1 MTGEDRVRIVNAALA
16 AAVAVLL
23 LNPPAQAQKA
33 RDRLRVATTGQ
44 TNSTVSVENP
54 QPETDLVNQAVYD
67 GLACYDMKTASFS
80 PLLARSWTQIDDLTT
95 EFALRD
101 DVVWQDGSRFTADD
115 VVYTLHYLVDPASK
129 LRFAPENFSWLARVE
144 KIDDYR
150 VRLIAKRIDPLALLN
165 LANVG
170 NMLPAKLHSSYA
182 DKQEFGRLRPVGTGP
197 YKVVAIDPGK
207 HVTLA
212 RNPDY
217 RHGNDCKPAATI
229 GAIEIAAIP
238 DAQTRMAQLITG
250 GLEILRAET
259 RDQTELFAGNPD
271 FTVTVAEGAGFAYLT
286 MDALGR
292 AGNAALTQQK
302 VRQAIV
308 QAIDRATVVHHVM
321 AGGEAVR
328 LTDALCA
335 PLTRDCG
342 VAAKPYPYDPA
353 AARRLL
359 ADSGYPDGLDVEIA
373 AAGGMATLAEALSGE
388 LRKVGIRA
396 KITALTA
403 AAYIQQAAAG
413 RIQLGAS
420 SFGLPDVA
428 SNVELFFDGTPK
440 DSWRDPLIAP
450 LVEAGR
456 ATLDHARRR
465 AIYAEIHDR
474 MNREAYILP
483 IASNPGVFVH
493 AKDLAIPGDSN
504 NKWNLELYKLTW
516 R

>member
-1 MTGEDRVRIVNAALA
+1 VRIVDAALA
-16 AAVAVLL
+16 AAVAAILL
-23 LNPPAQAQKA
+23 AAPAQAQKA
-33 RDRLRVATTGQ
+33 KDRLRVATTGQ

-54 QPETDLVNQAVYD
+54 QQETDLVNEAVFD
-67 GLACYDMKTASFS
+67 GLACYDIKTANFS
-80 PLLARSWTQIDDLTT
+80 PLLAKSWTQIDDLTT

-101 DVVWQDGSRFTADD
+101 DVTWQDGSPFTADD
-115 VVYTLHYLVDPASK
+115 VVYTLQYLIDPLSK

-144 KIDDYR
+144 KIDDHR

-182 DKQEFGRLRPVGTGP
+182 NKQDFGRLHPVGTGP

-217 RHGNDCKPAATI
+217 RHGNDCKPKATI
-229 GAIEIAAIP
+229 GAIEIASIP
-238 DAQTRMAQLITG
+238 DSQTRMAQLITG
-250 GLEILRAET
+250 GLDVLRAET
-259 RDQTELFAGNPD
+259 KDQTELFAGNPD
-271 FTVTVAEGAGFAYLT
+271 FTVTAAEGAGFSYLT

-292 AGNAALTQQK
+292 AGNAALSKQQ

-308 QAIDRATVVHHVM
+308 QAIDRTTVAHHVI
-321 AGGEAVR
+321 AGGDAVR
-328 LTDALCA
+328 VSDGLCA

-342 VAAKPYPYDPA
+342 VAVRPYPYDPA
-353 AARRLL
+353 AARKLL
-359 ADSGYPDGLDVEIA
+359 ADAGYPDGLDVEIA
-373 AAGGMATLAEALSGE
+373 AAGGTATLAEALSGE
-388 LRKVGIRA
+388 LRKIGIRA
-396 KITALTA
+396 KVSPLTT
-403 AAYIQQAAAG
+403 AAYIQQTAAG
-413 RIQLGAS
+413 RIQMSTS

-428 SNVELFFDGTPK
+428 SNVELFFDETAK
-440 DSWRDPLIAP
+440 DSWRDPVIAP

-456 ATLDHARRR
+456 ATLDHEKRR
-465 AIYAEIHDR
+465 AIYAQIHDR

-493 AKDLAIPGDSN
+493 VRDLAIPHDSN
-504 NKWNLELYKLTW
+504 NKWNLELYKLKW